1 MTDLAQDPT
10 RAVELCRAAEER
22 LATTA
27 AVLSDEDV
35 RAPSRLPGWTVG
47 HVLTHLARN
56 ADGHAR
62 RVSGALRGESLGKYA
77 GGADQRRAEV
87 EGGAHRPAAEILADL
102 LASQARLRQLFD
114 VAEAQGW
121 PHGDFLGGEAYCVTA
136 CPAHRL
142 REVEMHHVDL
152 ALSYTPA
159 DWPEEYIA
167 WDLEVVLDTVP
178 GRLSPEGRQT
188 FLAWVAGRGPVDQ
201 SWALS
206 PWG

>member
-1 MTDLAQDPT
+1 
-10 RAVELCRAAEER
+10 
-22 LATTA
+22 
-27 AVLSDEDV
+27 
-35 RAPSRLPGWTVG
+35 
-47 HVLTHLARN
+47 
-56 ADGHAR
+56 
-62 RVSGALRGESLGKYA
+62 
-77 GGADQRRAEV
+77 
-87 EGGAHRPAAEILADL
+87 
-102 LASQARLRQLFD
+102 
-114 VAEAQGW
+114 
-121 PHGDFLGGEAYCVTA
+121 
-136 CPAHRL
+136 
-142 REVEMHHVDL
+142 MHHVDL